1 MWVVL
6 LAMEAAV
13 VATAARL
20 GRMWL
25 RGRALAVLLVGIGLA
40 LAAFDWLQVQA

>member
-1 MWVVL
+1 MWVAL

-13 VATAARL
+13 VATAVRL
-20 GRMWL
+20 GSVWL
-25 RGRALAVLLVGIGLA
+25 RGRALAVLLVGVCLA